1 MVLKVKDV
9 EGRILSKY
17 YTIVVENIL
26 FHFFHS
32 KSICTFEY
40 NRCLCPPPPDGG
52 PASQPALK
60 TKKM

>member
-26 FHFFHS
+26 FFIP
-32 KSICTFEY
+32 SILKVSVLSNTIVAY
-40 NRCLCPPPPDGG
+40 VHHHQMAVLHH
-52 PASQPALK
+52 SQP
-60 TKKM
+60 